1 MAGHNESRRKSNQL
15 THSKTMPFARDVCFF
30 CKKAAG
36 YQDPLH
42 SISITSA
49 DHSLRVA
56 IKTAENDRLQ
66 VKLSSAIDSED
77 AVATDINYQAA
88 KRGKQQW

>member
-1 MAGHNESRRKSNQL
+1 
-15 THSKTMPFARDVCFF
+15 MPFARDVCFF

-56 IKTAENDRLQ
+56 IKTVENDRLQ

-77 AVATDINYQAA
+77 AVATNINYQAA

>member
-15 THSKTMPFARDVCFF
+15 TRSKTVQSHSFKN

-42 SISITSA
+42 SISTTSA

-66 VKLSSAIDSED
+66 VKLSPAIDSEN
-77 AVATDINYQAA
+77 AVAIDINYQAA